1 MHVSAIS
8 KLRAGNRQNRC
19 KKQKWKIHSIA
30 MAMRYAKNM
39 TVNIVI

>member
-19 KKQKWKIHSIA
+19 KKQKWKIHS

>member
-8 KLRAGNRQNRC
+8 KLRAGINRIDV
-19 KKQKWKIHSIA
+19 KKQKWKIHS